1 MPLCGTIWLINNR
14 LSHWAL
20 HDWGVH
26 FFLKKVGPI
35 LPFLLEVN
43 LLQKHLQSLQ
53 KPIKAVPV
61 AALHMAAANGHEGV
75 VKILLERGA
84 VSL

>member
-1 MPLCGTIWLINNR
+1 MLLCGTTRLISDR

-20 HDWGVH
+20 HDSGVH

-35 LPFLLEVN
+35 LLYLSKVN
-43 LLQKHLQSLQ
+43 LLQKHLQSLR
-53 KPIKAVPV
+53 KPIKAVPF

-75 VKILLERGA
+75 VKILIERGA
-84 VSL
+84 VSH